1 MLLIIVWVWV
11 DSTAR
16 LKPLQKEHSKV
27 RSSAVMKGAEV
38 VQERNICD
46 NYYTG
51 SGKAYG
57 AASVTWND
65 WVAKAAKVSS
75 ISKANCPKL
84 SSKYWIY
91 SSKYKRMILKN
102 NKEK

>member
-1 MLLIIVWVWV
+1 MEG
-11 DSTAR
+11 T
-16 LKPLQKEHSKV
+16 
-27 RSSAVMKGAEV
+27 EV
-38 VQERNICD
+38 VQKRSICD

-57 AASVTWND
+57 TASVTWND
-65 WVAKAAKVSS
+65 WVAKATKVSS
-75 ISKANCPKL
+75 ISKANGLKL

>member
-1 MLLIIVWVWV
+1 MVLLIIVWVWV

-51 SGKAYG
+51 SDKAYG

-65 WVAKAAKVSS
+65 WVAKATKVSS
-75 ISKANCPKL
+75 IARQTALNSALNTGYTPAN
-84 SSKYWIY
+84 I
-91 SSKYKRMILKN
+91 RG
-102 NKEK
+102 